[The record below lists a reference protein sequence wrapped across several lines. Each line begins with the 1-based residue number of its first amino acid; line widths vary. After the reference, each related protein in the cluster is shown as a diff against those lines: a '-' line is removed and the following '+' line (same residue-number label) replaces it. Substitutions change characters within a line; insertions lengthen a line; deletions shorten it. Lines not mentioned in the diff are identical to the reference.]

1 MKGRIKE
8 MNKDWAEKNKRMQS
22 LIGKEASYRES
33 IDVLTDL
40 RNDLFGQITSIVN
53 TYPAEAFYQMPF
65 AGAEGY
71 HSKTLAY
78 SMWHIFRIEDIV
90 AHTLIAQ
97 DNQVLFTD
105 SWLAKTKSPIITT
118 GNELQGEEIASF
130 SKQLDVKAVYAYCEA
145 VMNTTNELLHS
156 LEYKDL
162 KRKFADADRE
172 RLMKSNSVSADDEA
186 FWLIDY
192 WCGKDIRGL
201 IQMPFSRHWIMH
213 IEAMCRIKNKL
224 CQKARKGVDPVAYCG
239 LSCNHCFL
247 KDWCGGCR
255 TAYNTCSYAT
265 CSPDGVC
272 PNAACCREKG
282 MDGCYECDDL
292 ADCRKGFYTN
302 QDVNAIKA
310 MALFIR
316 RHGKKKLAV
325 VLDKLHQEY
334 DFQKIQEI
342 LGEDLE
348 QGLRILEQHR

>member
-1 MKGRIKE
+1 

-22 LIGKEASYRES
+22 LIGKEATFREGL
-33 IDVLTDL
+33 DVLFAL
-40 RNDLFGQITSIVN
+40 RGDLFGQISSIVQA
-53 TYPAEAFYQMPF
+53 YPAEAFSRMPF

-105 SWLAKTKSPIITT
+105 GWLEKTKSPIITT
-118 GNELQGEEIASF
+118 GNELKGGEIERF
-130 SKQLDVKAVYAYCEA
+130 SEQLDVKAVYEYCRA
-145 VMNTTNELLHS
+145 VMEATDGLLRK

-162 KRKFADADRE
+162 KRKFSDADRE
-172 RLMKSNSVSADDEA
+172 RLIGSNCVSRDEDA

-213 IEAMCRIKNKL
+213 IEAMCRITDKL
-224 CQKARKGVDPVAYCG
+224 RQKARKGVDPIAYCG

-247 KDWCGGCR
+247 KDGCGGCR
-255 TAYNTCSYAT
+255 TAYNTCSFAIY
-265 CSPDGVC
+265 SPDGIC
-272 PNAACCREKG
+272 PNATCCREKG
-282 MDGCYECDDL
+282 LDGCWGCEEVTG
-292 ADCRKGFYTN
+292 CRKGFYV
-302 QDVNAIKA
+302 QGDIDAIKA

-316 RHGKKKLAV
+316 KYGKKELAA
-325 VLDKLHQEY
+325 VLDRLHRQY
-334 DFQKIQEI
+334 DFRMVQEV
-342 LGEDLE
+342 LGENLE
-348 QGLRILEQHR
+348 QALAILEQNRE